1 MSHQVEL
8 DNGEFLIYEDKG
20 CHLVGQSS
28 SSLQYT
34 PSTMYLTNFH
44 IKLDPQF
51 DVEIP
56 RKIALR
62 DITRFGQKVV
72 EETEILQIL
81 SDDASQSISLF
92 IPDEMHRNS
101 FVKMFKKLCDAA
113 TLGQDKCNELA
124 VKYRMQFRSSK
135 DLNHF
140 YENVNKD
147 VENDSPIDQIL
158 KPSEISYYQLLS
170 SFNVL
175 FTICDYIS
183 DIQDTSPM
191 LFFAVLI
198 TFLSLVSIIVYF
210 FNFGIVFAFVP
221 LSAIIAVGILQRLNR
236 WKTVPR
242 PDYTDSPNNIKQFMI
257 KIDDFR
263 HDFKQRLTWGDPHAT
278 LQTCEF
284 LIAIC
289 FIFYFLDPLVVLGIS
304 LVGLSFF
311 ERWDP
316 FKLGSLSK
324 LLSKLILW

>member
-1 MSHQVEL
+1 MSQQEL
-8 DNGEFLIYEDKG
+8 QKGEFLIFEDKG
-20 CHLVGQSS
+20 CHMVGQSS
-28 SSLQYT
+28 ASLQYT
-34 PSTMYLTNFH
+34 PSTLILTNFQ
-44 IKLDPQF
+44 IKLNPQF
-51 DVEIP
+51 NVETP
-56 RKIALR
+56 RKIALKN
-62 DITRFGQKVV
+62 ITTFEQKVV
-72 EETEILQIL
+72 EDSTILQIL
-81 SDDASQSISLF
+81 SKDSTQSILLF
-92 IPDEMHRNS
+92 IPDENHRTS
-101 FVKMFKKLCDAA
+101 FVKMFQKLLAA
-113 TLGQDKCNELA
+113 NNLGQDKSNELA
-124 VKYRMQFRSSK
+124 VKYSMQYRNSK

-140 YENVNKD
+140 YENIKNAGD
-147 VENDSPIDQIL
+147 DESPIDQIL
-158 KPSEISYYQLLS
+158 KPSEFSYHQLLS

-175 FTICDYIS
+175 FTICNYIS

-198 TFLSLVSIIVYF
+198 IFLSIVSIIVHF

-221 LSAIIAVGILQRLNR
+221 LSAIIAVGILQRLDR
-236 WKTVPR
+236 WKTDPK

-263 HDFKQRLTWGDPHAT
+263 HDFTNRLTWGDAQST

-284 LIAIC
+284 LIAVC
-289 FIFYFLDPLVVLGIS
+289 FVFYFLDPLVVLAIS